1 MGYEIHRNG
10 DRYREWSTFVD
21 KYTTAP
27 MTRAEMAQYL
37 AETTDSRR
45 EAAPDRVEVRLA
57 RVDARGTS
65 SFVGGTRDATRW
77 DTEICDGCGRFHHSF
92 VPQHGDA
99 ICANCGVSQ
108 NDVAHRPPCS
118 TGEPEE

>member
-10 DRYREWSTFVD
+10 DQYREWSTIVD

-45 EAAPDRVEVRLA
+45 EAAPDRIEARLA
-57 RVDARGTS
+57 RVDATRHLL
-65 SFVGGTRDATRW
+65 VRPRDATRW
-77 DTEICDGCGRFHHSF
+77 DTEICDGCGRFHHAF

-99 ICANCGVSQ
+99 ICANCGMSQ
-108 NDVAHRPPCS
+108 NDVAHRPQCG
-118 TGEPEE
+118 TAEAGD